1 MGGSTGSVVVC
12 VSGAVWCFL
21 LRRGGF
27 VRWECADESVTAT
40 SHHFRFGFLAL
51 PFLLIRFSAPVL
63 RLAVSCIHVSMGCLA
78 GMNST
83 VLDCSGTT
91 ARSIARRVQFLASS
105 GHVRFC

>member
-1 MGGSTGSVVVC
+1 VRGSTGSVVC

-21 LRRGGF
+21 LRRGGS

-40 SHHFRFGFLAL
+40 SLLPFGFLAL